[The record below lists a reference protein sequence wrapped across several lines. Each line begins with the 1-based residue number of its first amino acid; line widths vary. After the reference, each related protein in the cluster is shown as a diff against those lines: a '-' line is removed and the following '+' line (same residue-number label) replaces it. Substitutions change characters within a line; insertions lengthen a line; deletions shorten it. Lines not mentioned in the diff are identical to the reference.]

1 VSKTTMT
8 AAFAALLAASAPI
21 AYAQTTTVPSHSA
34 TAVEHGLTTQSRV
47 MPGQIRMTDMNGA
60 TIYGAGDKSIGDI
73 KDVVL
78 DRDGRVAEVVL
89 NVGATLGM
97 GGKLVAIPMNDI
109 KIATDSNNKPRFT
122 VDMTE
127 AQLKSAQAFSLT
139 APSERTGSS
148 TAPATTPTTRRD

>member
-1 VSKTTMT
+1 MT

-89 NVGATLGM
+89 NVGA
-97 GGKLVAIPMNDI
+97 
-109 KIATDSNNKPRFT
+109 R
-122 VDMTE
+122 
-127 AQLKSAQAFSLT
+127 
-139 APSERTGSS
+139 SEEHTSELQS
-148 TAPATTPTTRRD
+148 Q